1 MIIFL
6 IGMPG
11 AGKTYWSKRLALEY
25 GLGHTDLDESIEEI
39 ACKTIPQIFR
49 EDGEEAFREMEATTL
64 RNVTQSVK
72 GDTIISCGGGTPVF
86 HDNLA
91 YMKTQGCIVY
101 LQASISYLADR
112 LKNADTKRPL
122 IDDAVEEKLE
132 ELFKKRKN
140 IYEQAHQIVD
150 AETLTVGNF
159 AEIIAQCKHQH

>member
-11 AGKTYWSKRLALEY
+11 VGKTYWGKKFALEY
-25 GLGHTDLDESIEEI
+25 GLKHIDLDESIEQH
-39 ACKTIPQIFR
+39 AVKTIPQIFK
-49 EDGEEAFREMEATTL
+49 EDGEEVFREIEARVL
-64 RNVTQSVK
+64 RSVTASVK
-72 GDTIISCGGGTPVF
+72 NNTIISCGGGTPVF

-91 YMKTQGCIVY
+91 QMKRQGCTVY
-101 LQASISYLADR
+101 MQASVNYLADR
-112 LKNADTKRPL
+112 LRNADTKRPL
-122 IDDAVEEKLE
+122 IDDAVEERLQQLYKN
-132 ELFKKRKN
+132 RKN

>member
-1 MIIFL
+1 MILFL

-11 AGKTYWSKRLALEY
+11 AGKTYWGKKLALEY
-25 GLGHTDLDESIEEI
+25 CLQHTDLDESIE
-39 ACKTIPQIFR
+39 AQSGKTIPQIFR

-72 GDTIISCGGGTPVF
+72 EDIIISCGGGTPVF

-91 YMKTQGCIVY
+91 YMKAQGCVVY
-101 LQASISYLADR
+101 MQAPISYLANR
-112 LKNADTKRPL
+112 LNNTNTKRPL
-122 IDDAVEEKLE
+122 LEGAIEERLE
-132 ELFKKRKN
+132 QLYENRKN
-140 IYEQAHQIVD
+140 IYEQAHHIVD

>member
-11 AGKTYWSKRLALEY
+11 AGKTYWGKKLASEY
-25 GLGHTDLDESIEEI
+25 GLHHIDIDESIAQET
-39 ACKTIPQIFR
+39 AKTISQIFK
-49 EDGEEAFREMEATTL
+49 EDGEDVFREIEATVL
-64 RNVTQSVK
+64 RGITASVK
-72 GDTIISCGGGTPVF
+72 NNTIISCGGGTPVY

-91 YMKTQGCIVY
+91 YMKANGCTIY
-101 LQASISYLADR
+101 MRASINSIAER
-112 LKNADTKRPL
+112 LKQTHAARPL
-122 IDDAVEEKLE
+122 LGDQVLE
-132 ELFKKRKN
+132 RLIQLYEKRKN